1 MAARLRLLLP
11 LLAVACGGDSSGP
24 MDAGFDAG
32 RSSHDAGACPPAL
45 GTPAPRDAPP
55 PVLSMDDVLRVNH
68 FQAKGTH
75 NSYHVEPTP
84 AHPEWM
90 YTHAPLDEQLAE
102 QGVRKLELDLWWN
115 ERCERFEVFHIGFLD
130 EVTTCRLFTDCLAA
144 IRAFSDAHPGH
155 HPVLVQIEPKDTF
168 ADDVGPSRFDA
179 LDAEIRSVF
188 PEDLLITPDFVRGA
202 HASVREAV
210 ETDGWPTLGET
221 RGRVL
226 FFLDRGGA
234 QRDLYLRGHE
244 DLSGRVL
251 FVDGSATDPFAVVHV
266 RNDPNGDFD
275 EIQTLVRAGHI
286 VRTRA
291 DDDAS
296 LARAL
301 ESGAHAISTNWP
313 VPVDG
318 HAFSLAIPGG
328 TPSRCNPLSAPAGCT
343 PEAIEAPP

>member
-1 MAARLRLLLP
+1 MSIVRLLLP
-11 LLAVACGGDSSGP
+11 LLALACGGDSDAP
-24 MDAGFDAG
+24 MDAGFDA
-32 RSSHDAGACPPAL
+32 SSVRDAGACPPPL
-45 GTPAPRDAPP
+45 GSPSMRGEAP
-55 PVLSMDDVLRVNH
+55 PVLAMDDVLRVNH

-90 YTHAPLDEQLAE
+90 YTHAPLEVQLSE

-115 ERCERFEVFHIGFLD
+115 EHCERFEVFHIGFLD
-130 EVTTCRLFTDCLAA
+130 EETTCRLFTDCLSA

-155 HPVLVQIEPKDTF
+155 HPVLVQIEPKDSF
-168 ADDVGPSRFDA
+168 DDAVGPSRFDA
-179 LDAEIRSVF
+179 LDAEIRSVL
-188 PEDLLITPDFVRGA
+188 PEDMLITPDSVRGA
-202 HASVREAV
+202 RASVREAV
-210 ETDGWPTLGET
+210 ETDGWPTLGEA
-221 RGRVL
+221 RGRML

-266 RNDPNGDFD
+266 RNDPGGDFD
-275 EIQTLVRAGHI
+275 EIQALVRAGHI

-291 DDDAS
+291 DDDAA

-313 VPVDG
+313 VPVAG
-318 HAFSLAIPGG
+318 HDFSLTIPDG

-343 PEAIEAPP
+343 PEAIETPP